1 MFKQS
6 VLALAATASVLTVA
20 IPEQADARTRH
31 RTHHAAGTVWRGSD
45 GRYHCRRGDGT
56 LGTVIGAAAGAGAG
70 MVVDRHGAAPF
81 IGAVAGGL
89 LGRHIAR
96 QKPRCR

>member
-6 VLALAATASVLTVA
+6 AMAIAAAASVITLSVPA
-20 IPEQADARTRH
+20 PIEARTRH
-31 RTHHAAGTVWRGSD
+31 HHVSRVYHGSNY
-45 GRYHCRRGDGT
+45 RYRCRRGDGT

-70 MVVDRHGAAPF
+70 MVVDRHGAAPYV
-81 IGAVAGGL
+81 GAIAGGL

-96 QKPRCR
+96 QRPRCR

>member
-1 MFKQS
+1 VFKHS

-31 RTHHAAGTVWRGSD
+31 HRVSQERIWRGSD

-70 MVVDRHGAAPF
+70 MVIDRHGAAPF
-81 IGAVAGGL
+81 VGAIAGGL